1 MKTVAYIKHFCFPL
15 VRAKPGR
22 QTHSSSAR
30 IDTART
36 KKGMSILSAEPV
48 LRLEGLTKRFGSH
61 VALGDVTFA
70 VERGEYV
77 ALLGPSGSGKTI
89 LLRCIAGFEI
99 PDAGK
104 IFLSGRE
111 ITRANIFGRGIGFVF
126 QNFALFPHLSVRDN
140 VAFGLR
146 NGAKRLPKDEVRSRV
161 QQAIA
166 MVGLTGL
173 EERGVA
179 QISGGQKQR
188 VALARTLVM
197 RPKLVLLDEPL
208 GALDANLRLRMR
220 AELRHIREQLGI
232 PFLHVTGSETEALA
246 MGDRVIVLDQGRI
259 GQFGKP
265 GDVYNRPATPNVA
278 RFLNRYNVFEGALDG
293 EVFASAYGRFAFGVR
308 MASAKPAYAVRY
320 DRLVAK
326 RAGSIAPAPAIRV
339 NYVASEYLGAAIMH
353 FFETNDGKVVE
364 VEHHLSNGPPST
376 FAEGEAYDLTWTAED
391 GIVFG

>member
-1 MKTVAYIKHFCFPL
+1 
-15 VRAKPGR
+15 
-22 QTHSSSAR
+22 
-30 IDTART
+30 
-36 KKGMSILSAEPV
+36 MSEEPI
-48 LRLEGLTKRFGSH
+48 LRLEGLTKSFGSH
-61 VALGDVTFA
+61 LALGDVTFA

-77 ALLGPSGSGKTI
+77 ALLGPSGSGKTT
-89 LLRCIAGFEI
+89 LLRSIAGFEI
-99 PDAGK
+99 ADAGK

-111 ITRANIFGRGIGFVF
+111 ITRANIHERGIGFVF
-126 QNFALFPHLSVRDN
+126 QNFALFPHLSVKDN

-146 NGAKRLPKDEVRSRV
+146 NGAKRLPEDEVRSRV
-161 QQAIA
+161 LQVIA
-166 MVGLTGL
+166 MVGLKGL

-265 GDVYNRPATPNVA
+265 DEVYNRPATPNVA
-278 RFLNRYNVFEGALDG
+278 RFLNRYNVFDGAVDG

-320 DRLVAK
+320 DRLIAK
-326 RAGSIAPAPAIRV
+326 QTGSVSPAPVLKV

-376 FAEGEAYDLTWTAED
+376 FTEGEAYDLTWTAED

>member
-1 MKTVAYIKHFCFPL
+1 LLSL
-15 VRAKPGR
+15 VRRLRTVPDRADR
-22 QTHSSSAR
+22 NHSSAAR
-30 IDTART
+30 IDAART
-36 KKGMSILSAEPV
+36 EKGMAVLSEEPI
-48 LRLEGLTKRFGSH
+48 LRLEGLTKRFGGH

-89 LLRCIAGFEI
+89 LLRSIAGFEI

-111 ITRANIFGRGIGFVF
+111 ITRANIYERGIGFVF
-126 QNFALFPHLSVRDN
+126 QNFALFPHLSVKDN

-146 NGAKRLPKDEVRSRV
+146 HGARRLPKDEVLSRV
-161 QQAIA
+161 LQAIA

-173 EERGVA
+173 EERGVT

-197 RPKLVLLDEPL
+197 QPKLVLLDEPL

-259 GQFGKP
+259 GQFGRP
-265 GDVYNRPATPNVA
+265 DEVYNRPATPNVA

-293 EVFASAYGRFAFGVR
+293 EVFASAYGRFGFGVR
-308 MASAKPAYAVRY
+308 MASAKSAYAVRY
-320 DRLVAK
+320 DRLVAR
-326 RAGSIAPAPAIRV
+326 RAGSASPAPAIRV

-364 VEHHLSNGPPST
+364 VEHHLSNGPPSA
-376 FAEGEAYDLTWTAED
+376 FSEGEAYDLTWTAED

>member
-1 MKTVAYIKHFCFPL
+1 LLSL
-15 VRAKPGR
+15 VRRLRTVPGWADKNR
-22 QTHSSSAR
+22 SSAAR
-30 IDTART
+30 IDAART
-36 KKGMSILSAEPV
+36 EKGMAVLSEEPI
-48 LRLEGLTKRFGSH
+48 LRLEGLTKRFGGH

-89 LLRCIAGFEI
+89 LLRSIAGFEI

-111 ITRANIFGRGIGFVF
+111 ITRANIYERGIGFVF
-126 QNFALFPHLSVRDN
+126 QNFALFPHLSVKDN

-146 NGAKRLPKDEVRSRV
+146 HGARRLPKDEVLSRV
-161 QQAIA
+161 LQAIA

-173 EERGVA
+173 EERGVT

-197 RPKLVLLDEPL
+197 QPKLVLLDEPL

-259 GQFGKP
+259 GQFGRP
-265 GDVYNRPATPNVA
+265 DEVYNRPATPNVA

-293 EVFASAYGRFAFGVR
+293 EVFASAYGRFGFGVR
-308 MASAKPAYAVRY
+308 MASAKSAYAVRY

-326 RAGSIAPAPAIRV
+326 QAGSVSPAPAIRV

-364 VEHHLSNGPPST
+364 VEHHLSNGPPSA
-376 FAEGEAYDLTWTAED
+376 FSEGEAYDLTWTAED

>member
-1 MKTVAYIKHFCFPL
+1 
-15 VRAKPGR
+15 
-22 QTHSSSAR
+22 
-30 IDTART
+30 
-36 KKGMSILSAEPV
+36 MSILSAEPV

-70 VERGEYV
+70 VEPGEYV
-77 ALLGPSGSGKTI
+77 ALLGPSGSGKTT
-89 LLRCIAGFEI
+89 LLRSIAGLET

-111 ITRANIFGRGIGFVF
+111 ITRANIYERGIGFVF
-126 QNFALFPHLSVRDN
+126 QNFALFPHLSVKDN

-146 NGAKRLPKDEVRSRV
+146 NGAKRLPEDEVRSRV
-161 QQAIA
+161 LQTIA

-188 VALARTLVM
+188 VALARTLIM
-197 RPKLVLLDEPL
+197 QPKLVLLDEPL

-265 GDVYNRPATPNVA
+265 DEVYNRPATPNVA
-278 RFLNRYNVFEGALDG
+278 RFLNRYNVFDGALDG
-293 EVFASAYGRFAFGVR
+293 EFFASAYGRFAFGVR
-308 MASAKPAYAVRY
+308 MASPKAAYAVRY

-326 RAGSIAPAPAIRV
+326 QAGSVAPAPAIRV

-376 FAEGEAYDLTWTAED
+376 FSEGEAYDLTWTAED

>member
-1 MKTVAYIKHFCFPL
+1 
-15 VRAKPGR
+15 
-22 QTHSSSAR
+22 
-30 IDTART
+30 
-36 KKGMSILSAEPV
+36 MSILSAEPV
-48 LRLEGLTKRFGSH
+48 LRLEGLTKRFGH
-61 VALGDVTFA
+61 RLALGDVTFA
-70 VERGEYV
+70 VEPGEYV
-77 ALLGPSGSGKTI
+77 AVLGPSGSGKTT
-89 LLRCIAGFEI
+89 LLRSIAGFDV
-99 PDAGK
+99 PDSGS

-111 ITRANIFGRGIGFVF
+111 ITRANIFERGIGFVF

-146 NGAKRLPKDEVRSRV
+146 NGARRLPRDEVRSRV
-161 QQAIA
+161 QQVIA

-179 QISGGQKQR
+179 QISGGQRQR

-220 AELRHIREQLGI
+220 AELRNIREQLGI

-265 GDVYNRPATPNVA
+265 DEVYNRPATANVA
-278 RFLNRYNVFEGALDG
+278 RFLNRYNVFDGALDG
-293 EVFASAYGRFAFGVR
+293 AFFASAYGRFAFGVR
-308 MASAKPAYAVRY
+308 MAGAKPAYAVRH
-320 DRLVAK
+320 DRLVAR
-326 RAGSIAPAPAIRV
+326 RAGESCSPAPAIRV

-353 FFETNDGKVVE
+353 FFEAGDGNVVE
-364 VEHHLSNGPPST
+364 VEHHLSSGPPST
-376 FAEGEAYDLTWTAED
+376 FSVGEVYDLTWTAED